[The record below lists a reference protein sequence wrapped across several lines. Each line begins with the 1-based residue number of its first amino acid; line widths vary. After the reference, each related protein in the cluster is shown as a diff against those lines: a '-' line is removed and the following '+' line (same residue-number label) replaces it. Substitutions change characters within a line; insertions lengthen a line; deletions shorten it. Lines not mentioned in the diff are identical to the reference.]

1 MTNGFDKLLR
11 ESLTADAA
19 ADTGAECLDA
29 AVVAGWFDGT
39 LSHAERT
46 AVEAHAATC
55 SRCQATI
62 AALVRTDRPIARAW
76 WRAPAVRWLV
86 PIAVAGAACA
96 RCLDRRAPHGRCRS
110 AAVGNLRAA
119 RICRKGSGSRARIG
133 RSGPRLLLAGRRG
146 SCRCAPRRRRPAAGA
161 RENAP
166 DSARRD
172 RDAKAGAPECSSAV
186 EVPALPDRAAAAAGR
201 HRRTAAAGAR
211 ATRARASP
219 APPPAA
225 KADAGAAP
233 ALCRASRMRPAID
246 GCDATVCGAQPS
258 PNRPTPAAGRGG
270 GRAPLIQSP
279 DRSVRWRITGQSQ
292 VERSVDGGLTWQTQ
306 TTGVNAVLI
315 AGIAPSSNVCW
326 LVGWRGV
333 VLKTTDGGQT
343 WTRVAFPEEI
353 DLMAVVADDDK
364 VATRHRRRRQA
375 AAHDRRGMRVRATCS
390 SSTARH
396 ADHVPGEPGC
406 RTSHVSLT

>member
-19 ADTGAECLDA
+19 ADLGAECPDA

-46 AVEAHAATC
+46 SVEAHAATC

-62 AALVRTDRPIARAW
+62 AALVRTDRPAARAW
-76 WRAPAVRWLV
+76 WRAPAVQWLV
-86 PIAVAGAACA
+86 PAAVAGAVSLIVWIGVLRPDDAGPLPSSTSA
-96 RCLDRRAPHGRCRS
+96 RPASLARAPT
-110 AAVGNLRAA
+110 V
-119 RICRKGSGSRARIG
+119 GSGTGRAG
-133 RSGPRLLLAGRRG
+133 TAD
-146 SCRCAPRRRRPAAGA
+146 APPQPVPLPAAGA
-161 RENAP
+161 GEKASDSDRRARNAT
-166 DSARRD
+166 AR
-172 RDAKAGAPECSSAV
+172 AESV
-186 EVPALPDRAAAAAGR
+186 EAINVPALPVEPLKQQAGIAAPLPQAPEPVVPSP
-201 HRRTAAAGAR
+201 
-211 ATRARASP
+211 SP

-225 KADAGAAP
+225 RADAAAGLAGQP
-233 ALCRASRMRPAID
+233 NATPSVDASRQFAES
-246 GCDATVCGAQPS
+246 AVTQSVTS
-258 PNRPTPAAGRGG
+258 AAGRGG
-270 GRAPLIQSP
+270 GRTPLIQSP
-279 DRSVRWRITGQSQ
+279 DRSVRWRISGQSQ

-353 DLMAVVADDDK
+353 HLMAVVADDDK
-364 VATRHRRRRQA
+364 VATVTAAGGRQL
-375 AAHDRRGMRVRATCS
+375 HTTDGGGS
-390 SSTARH
+390 WK
-396 ADHVPGEPGC
+396 
-406 RTSHVSLT
+406 